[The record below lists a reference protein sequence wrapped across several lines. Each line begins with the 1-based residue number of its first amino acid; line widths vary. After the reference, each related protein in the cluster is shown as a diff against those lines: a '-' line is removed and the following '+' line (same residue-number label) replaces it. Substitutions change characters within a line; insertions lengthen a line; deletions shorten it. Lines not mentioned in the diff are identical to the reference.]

1 MKDVPSIKKGIYV
14 HYKSDHMRYE
24 VFGVGR
30 NSETDEFYVVYK
42 PLYKQDGPQPDFW
55 VRPYDM
61 FIEDVEIDGVKRP
74 RFTFVSD
81 KAHL

>member
-1 MKDVPSIKKGIYV
+1 MSNSETPKITPGIYV
-14 HYKSDHMRYE
+14 HYKSDHMRYQ

-55 VRPYDM
+55 VRPYGM
-61 FIEDVEIDGVKRP
+61 FVEDVEVDGEMKP
-74 RFTFVSD
+74 RFEKVD
-81 KAHL
+81 E